1 VVVELRDHLV
11 QVLGFPLGK
20 LVPVAQSRD
29 ARPDV
34 LPGRAEQL
42 EDVEE
47 LLELGVAGEE
57 RLLPRELGEDAPDG
71 PDVHRGGVVRAAQQN
86 FGSSVPQRDDLVR
99 VRFNRHGEGAS
110 EAEVGNLDDVLGF
123 VDEEV
128 LGLEVAVHDAV
139 AVDVRAAE
147 AQLVHKVLDD
157 LLLDGIRG
165 ASAREV
171 HEPLEVLVEVLE
183 DEVQHSL
190 AVFLDVLHL
199 EQPACVCVSS

>member
-1 VVVELRDHLV
+1 M
-11 QVLGFPLGK
+11 
-20 LVPVAQSRD
+20 
-29 ARPDV
+29 
-34 LPGRAEQL
+34 
-42 EDVEE
+42 
-47 LLELGVAGEE
+47 
-57 RLLPRELGEDAPDG
+57 
-71 PDVHRGGVVRAAQQN
+71 
-86 FGSSVPQRDDLVR
+86 
-99 VRFNRHGEGAS
+99 
-110 EAEVGNLDDVLGF
+110 
-123 VDEEV
+123 
-128 LGLEVAVHDAV
+128 HDAV

-147 AQLVHKVLDD
+147 AQLVHKVLDN